1 MSRRPYGDFDGWR
14 GDRGRDGADA
24 EGAYRNDSRY
34 VVSATGSG
42 SSQQSDQEARI
53 KRLED
58 EVRRLSAL
66 LESKEVENNQHH
78 VRIQLFSGGAKG
90 KIKGVSRL
98 CCDQFTS
105 LSHCLGVKQQVHQ
118 EREGHRTGDS
128 FDRARSG
135 SHWPGLAGDRRWAG
149 QQDREWH
156 RGECV
161 VMCHDAFCRCF
172 HSRMAPRPGLH
183 AV

>member
-90 KIKGVSRL
+90 KIKEGSFQIVLRPVHFSISLFGRETAGAPGERG
-98 CCDQFTS
+98 TS
-105 LSHCLGVKQQVHQ
+105 DWRFL
-118 EREGHRTGDS
+118 
-128 FDRARSG
+128 
-135 SHWPGLAGDRRWAG
+135 
-149 QQDREWH
+149 
-156 RGECV
+156 
-161 VMCHDAFCRCF
+161 
-172 HSRMAPRPGLH
+172 
-183 AV
+183 